1 MSDKKYEE
9 WLELMKDT
17 PKEELLKYHYNL
29 LFKVDKQK
37 EILDKI
43 NDYLINCIENDS
55 TSIENTEVY
64 EDVLE
69 ELDKLLEE
77 IE

>member
-29 LFKVDKQK
+29 LFKFDKK
-37 EILDKI
+37 K
-43 NDYLINCIENDS
+43 
-55 TSIENTEVY
+55 
-64 EDVLE
+64 E
-69 ELDKLLEE
+69 ELDKIKEYARELRLFDNESVEFEISNKILELLEE